1 MQWLS
6 NSNEHKTIG
15 ILGWHESQGFAI
27 LFFNKHSACFCNHWE
42 GPHTVLWELMKHG
55 SKLVNS
61 VDPIPH
67 CICWIISAKITSHQ
81 TIIELDFSDR
91 LHSLMIKV
99 PVCLSIYLS
108 IDLSICLSVCLAV
121 NLFIKMVKKFVSK
134 MLQKN
139 PNELSGDHSIYL
151 SIMYLSI
158 IYLCI
163 GSIYYIKLK
172 SKWVG
177 LIKFYGIGKDY

>member
-1 MQWLS
+1 MS
-6 NSNEHKTIG
+6 TKP
-15 ILGWHESQGFAI
+15 LGYLVDMRARDLQFF
-27 LFFNKHSACFCNHWE
+27 FFNKHSACFCNHWE
-42 GPHTVLWELMKHG
+42 GPHTILWELMKHG

-99 PVCLSIYLS
+99 PVCLSISISFNLS
-108 IDLSICLSVCLAV
+108 FCLSVCLAV

>member
-42 GPHTVLWELMKHG
+42 GPHTILWELMKHG

-108 IDLSICLSVCLAV
+108 IDLSICMSVCLAV

-139 PNELSGDHSIYL
+139 PNGLSGDHSIYL